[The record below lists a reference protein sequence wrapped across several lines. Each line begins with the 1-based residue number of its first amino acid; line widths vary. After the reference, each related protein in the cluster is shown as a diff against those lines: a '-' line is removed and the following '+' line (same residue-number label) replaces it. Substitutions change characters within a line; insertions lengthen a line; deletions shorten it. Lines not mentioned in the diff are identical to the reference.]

1 MASDLSGCFA
11 FVIYYGLFG
20 RAIDSYFC
28 FVRVC
33 RVESNQLFF
42 MLAYQFYLPVTYGQC
57 MDNVPHIKI
66 NLLLRCLCALFFICN
81 S

>member
-1 MASDLSGCFA
+1 MASDLPGCFA

-33 RVESNQLFF
+33 RVESKSTSFYVGISIL
-42 MLAYQFYLPVTYGQC
+42 LACNLWSVYG
-57 MDNVPHIKI
+57 
-66 NLLLRCLCALFFICN
+66 
-81 S
+81 